1 MKAYEFGNENAPV
14 IVLLPRTCC
23 YWRANFGEV
32 IPLLEKDFRV
42 CVISCDGFDE
52 TEKTFCGVE

>member
-1 MKAYEFGNENAPV
+1 MKA
-14 IVLLPRTCC
+14 
-23 YWRANFGEV
+23 GEV

>member
-1 MKAYEFGNENAPV
+1 MSYFRRKVSVMKA
-14 IVLLPRTCC
+14 
-23 YWRANFGEV
+23 GEV

-42 CVISCDGFDE
+42 CVISYDGFDE